1 MLYTITNVT
10 VYHLILRMSMHETI
24 RALVKPNMLI
34 SARKSVSMDEEYAAR
49 KIGISPII
57 LQKWEA
63 GEIQPTIKQLR
74 NIAKIYGQ
82 NFAAFFLPEPPPSFK
97 IPVKDFRRHHGS
109 VINEISSEIILDI
122 KSNLNIREI
131 SLELSEQ
138 LNEKIPLFTYECSL
152 NDTPEKVASYIRK
165 ILSIDYTLQLTLRDS
180 RLAFNL
186 WRERLEQLNCL
197 VFQSTKIDTNEM
209 RGYSIFFEARPLIV
223 VNRKDSYAARLFTLI
238 HEFTHILLRQN
249 ALCDL
254 EPRLDMS
261 PHEQK
266 IEIFCNAVA
275 GQTLVPDN
283 LLLQYKEL
291 QTTGLEEWKD
301 YTLAKIA
308 NDFGVSR
315 EMILRKLLN
324 LGLTT
329 QLYYE
334 AKRQEYIEEIK
345 QAKLRQKNGFV
356 PPATDVIS
364 LKGKPFVGLIMD
376 SLNLSI
382 ILPTDASDFLG
393 VKAKH
398 FSKITLG
405 LEAK

>member
-1 MLYTITNVT
+1 
-10 VYHLILRMSMHETI
+10 MHETI
-24 RALVKPNMLI
+24 RALVKPNMLKN
-34 SARKSVSMDEEYAAR
+34 ARESVSMDEEYAAR
-49 KIGISPII
+49 KIGIQTST
-57 LQKWEA
+57 LQKWEI
-63 GEIQPTIKQLR
+63 GELQPTIKQLR
-74 NIAKIYGQ
+74 TIAKIYGQ

-109 VINEISSEIILDI
+109 IVKEISSEIILDI
-122 KSNLNIREI
+122 KSNLNAREI

-138 LNEKIPLFTYECSL
+138 LNEKMSLFTYQCSL
-152 NDTPEKVASYIRK
+152 DDSPEKVASYIRN
-165 ILSIDYTLQLTLRDS
+165 ILDIDYTLQLTLRES

-186 WRERLEQLNCL
+186 WRERIEQLNCL
-197 VFQSTKIDTNEM
+197 VFQSTKIETNEM
-209 RGYSIFFEARPLIV
+209 RGYSVFFEIRPLIV
-223 VNRKDSYAARLFTLI
+223 VNRKDSYAARLFTLL

-249 ALCDL
+249 GLCDL

-275 GQTLVPDN
+275 GQALVPDN
-283 LLLQYKEL
+283 LLLQYQEL
-291 QTTGLEEWKD
+291 KTTSPEEWQD
-301 YTLAKIA
+301 HTLTKLA

-334 AKRQEYIEEIK
+334 KKRQEYIEEIR
-345 QAKLRQKNGFV
+345 QAKLRQKPGFV

-376 SLNLSI
+376 SLNSSI

-398 FSKITLG
+398 FPKITLG